1 MHKQNYVHAL
11 VNILVK
17 NPYFFPTPQ
26 ILKPLF
32 LPFFYFRKIC
42 SRHHC
47 HHFHL
52 RFCWVLL
59 IGWGEM
65 IFCQKFGKRGVK
77 HETFLMWNR
86 VKSFWGKPSDFC
98 LVNFWGGQSLFLL
111 FLKKQAAY
119 FFPPPSGGAFLA
131 RIFTDVYMS
140 KFTAEL
146 AFCIS
151 TSPLYSKFDQ
161 FQSKLVKNCG
171 LMVIN
176 LQWVNTSKLWCLSK
190 A

>member
-1 MHKQNYVHAL
+1 MYMHCKYSGQKPLFLPH
-11 VNILVK
+11 
-17 NPYFFPTPQ
+17 PQ

-32 LPFFYFRKIC
+32 LPFLYFRKIC

-52 RFCWVLL
+52 RFCWVLS
-59 IGWGEM
+59 IGWREM

-86 VKSFWGKPSDFC
+86 VNSFWGKPSDFC
-98 LVNFWGGQSLFLL
+98 LVKFFWGQSLFLPCFWKNGSL
-111 FLKKQAAY
+111 FL
-119 FFPPPSGGAFLA
+119 PPPTQGRRGAFLA

-151 TSPLYSKFDQ
+151 TSPLYSKFYQ

-176 LQWVNTSKLWCLSK
+176 LQWVNTSKLWCQGI
-190 A
+190 

>member
-1 MHKQNYVHAL
+1 MPVL
-11 VNILVK
+11 LLILSCCYFSCLKVYCIVK
-17 NPYFFPTPQ
+17 YSGQ
-26 ILKPLF
+26 KRLF
-32 LPFFYFRKIC
+32 LPHAPNFKTFISSLFFYFRKIC

-98 LVNFWGGQSLFLL
+98 LVNFLGGQSLFLL

-119 FFPPPSGGAFLA
+119 FFPPPSGGGILGQNIY
-131 RIFTDVYMS
+131 RCVHVKIHS
-140 KFTAEL
+140 W
-146 AFCIS
+146 IS
-151 TSPLYSKFDQ
+151 LLHLHKSSVF
-161 FQSKLVKNCG
+161 
-171 LMVIN
+171 
-176 LQWVNTSKLWCLSK
+176 
-190 A
+190 